1 MVMNKDENVIQ
12 LDLNVETLALLG
24 QQHPDGQVWTD
35 SVGPLR
41 CCGGTGSECTPPIC
55 CP

>member
-1 MVMNKDENVIQ
+1 MNKEENVIQ
-12 LDLNVETLALLG
+12 LDLSVETLALLG
-24 QQHPDGQVWTD
+24 QQHPDGQTWTD

-41 CCGGTGSECTPPIC
+41 CCGTGSECSPPTC